1 MRAFIAHRMHGKF
14 GATWAS
20 KRLPA
25 GMHEQWLEKQAR
37 AGTQDGAADA
47 LIDYADFTD
56 YEKIICKKDNWREVF
71 EPVFKKATLVEMA
84 FYFLRPIRL
93 TIMHARQP
101 TYEDELFLRAEV
113 TKLVRLVE
121 SGG

>member
-1 MRAFIAHRMHGKF
+1 
-14 GATWAS
+14 
-20 KRLPA
+20 
-25 GMHEQWLEKQAR
+25 
-37 AGTQDGAADA
+37 
-47 LIDYADFTD
+47 
-56 YEKIICKKDNWREVF
+56 
-71 EPVFKKATLVEMA
+71 MA

-101 TYEDELFLRAEV
+101 TYEYELFLRAEV